1 MMRRFGKRHWFLL
14 EMPWHGDGVHP
25 MESPIQLHIFE
36 SIGERNAGAARL
48 RKLGRLTVEAGSHE
62 ARSYMLHAI
71 KAAEPEMYAHTSW
84 KIINMP
90 LLIDTFRD
98 VCEGRAHLF

>member
-25 MESPIQLHIFE
+25 MESPIQLHIFG
-36 SIGERNAGAARL
+36 SVGERNAGAARL

-62 ARSYMLHAI
+62 ARSYMVHAI
-71 KAAEPEMYAHTSW
+71 KAVEPDPYAHVAW
-84 KIINMP
+84 KMYSMQAV
-90 LLIDTFRD
+90 IDTFHA
-98 VCEGRAHLF
+98 VCEGRATLF

>member
-1 MMRRFGKRHWFLL
+1 MRRADKRYWYLL

-36 SIGERNAGAARL
+36 SIGARRAGAARL
-48 RKLGRLTVEAGSHE
+48 AKLGRLTMEAGSHE

-71 KAAEPEMYAHTSW
+71 KAAEPEMYANISW
-84 KIINMP
+84 KTINMR
-90 LLIDTFRD
+90 LLIATFVD